1 LHWPYVSRSEG
12 DDIEFRYHLRA
23 GKPIDATYLPTWEFR
38 VCLPLALSSLKCDVM
53 LKVKEITVIYIRHAH
68 GLDRYDECTVLLDE
82 YRFLSVTSVTGKIFL

>member
-1 LHWPYVSRSEG
+1 MTSNSDTICARESRST
-12 DDIEFRYHLRA
+12 L
-23 GKPIDATYLPTWEFR
+23 PTYLPTWEFR